1 MPNDVSG
8 PPPQFVSD
16 GARREHIDIIL
27 LCLIL
32 GGNLALQAIN
42 DLVKRSPPGL
52 PPSAALD
59 LSLEHRLTEETG
71 NLIVLYY
78 AARLAVGEPV
88 CQRMRELIV
97 IWYEW
102 QRRRTKKKGRPADTT
117 RDFGVI
123 WGVIEQLI
131 YHPHR
136 QKKVVIADVAD
147 KYGMKRSR
155 VYKLMEGVPVEDIL
169 AGRSPL

>member
-1 MPNDVSG
+1 
-8 PPPQFVSD
+8 
-16 GARREHIDIIL
+16 
-27 LCLIL
+27 
-32 GGNLALQAIN
+32 
-42 DLVKRSPPGL
+42 
-52 PPSAALD
+52 
-59 LSLEHRLTEETG
+59 
-71 NLIVLYY
+71 LYCTMRP
-78 AARLAVGEPV
+78 AWLWGEPV